1 MKNTIGILDY
11 GTIGNIYNIK
21 KLLTSIEV
29 EFIIIT
35 QKSDFEKIDKL
46 ILPGVGT
53 FDDAMEE
60 LNKNNLID
68 ILIQTINSKPT
79 LGICLG
85 MQILASLGFEN
96 KETKGLNIIDGEV
109 TKLETNGVIPHLGF
123 NSILST
129 KKNPLFNGIENDEFY
144 FMHSFILNNT
154 SYTSATSTY
163 LDYEFI
169 SAIQKNNI
177 FGVQFHPEK
186 SRDAGIR
193 LIKNFVELSR

>member
-29 EFIIIT
+29 EFIIVT